1 MGRPNFPPRRGAD
14 RLAKEEHVYYS
25 GARRVEN
32 LKEHLSQGT
41 GYQAENPTRY
51 YSDPTGYFT
60 LDHKGPKLESG
71 KGRRLA
77 SAEPDLRETF
87 TASEVVGMT
96 ILVVLLYMMVQ
107 ALKRRMITSPF
118 RSSPPS
124 RPRARSAIPSLA
136 NDKKL

>member
-1 MGRPNFPPRRGAD
+1 MGYQRRVHG
-14 RLAKEEHVYYS
+14 EEHVYYS

-32 LKEHLSQGT
+32 LQEHLFKGT

-77 SAEPDLRETF
+77 SAEPDLLETF
-87 TASEVVGMT
+87 TASEVVGIT
-96 ILVVLLYMMVQ
+96 ILVVLLYMVVQ
-107 ALKRRMITSPF
+107 ALKRRMIPTPF
-118 RSSPPS
+118 RSLPPS
-124 RPRARSAIPSLA
+124 RPRARSAIPSLS